1 MFSVET
7 ENIGGA
13 TVVHCEGSLTQA
25 DAVSKVRDAVTRQS
39 DARIVLLDLS
49 EITKAGSGAIG
60 LLAAL
65 QEWTREHGV
74 QFHLFD
80 PPDFIQKSLAKTSLD
95 LDVASMPEVLA
106 LLDWDELSDRWDD
119 HGRAP
124 VGSDGEHCRR
134 HGGVPVL
141 ALRPGFDD
149 HRRAPC
155 RGRRS
160 GHRVTRPNHH
170 IP

>member
-13 TVVHCEGSLTQA
+13 TVVHCEGSLTQS
-25 DAVSKVRDAVTRQS
+25 DAVRKVRDAVTKES
-39 DARIVLLDLS
+39 GARIVLLDLS

-65 QEWTREHGV
+65 QEWTREHGI

-80 PPDFIQKSLAKTSLD
+80 PPDFIQKGLAKTSLD

-106 LLDWDELSDRWDD
+106 LLDWDELSDRWDGHD
-119 HGRAP
+119 RRAP
-124 VGSDGEHCRR
+124 VGSFGPGVW
-134 HGGVPVL
+134 GGMHL
-141 ALRPGFDD
+141 
-149 HRRAPC
+149 
-155 RGRRS
+155 
-160 GHRVTRPNHH
+160 
-170 IP
+170 